1 MGKLLVSTAITV
13 DGVMSVEGWFVL
25 SGDHDAA
32 GKAILAD
39 AEAAV
44 VGRKNFVGLAGYW
57 TQETGE
63 WAALINPMPKYV
75 ASRTLTDPLQW
86 NGKLLEGNA
95 STAVARLKEELDGD
109 LITWGCGELTSTLL
123 EAGLV
128 DELHFWVHPALW
140 GKGERPFWENVR
152 VRLDARG
159 SETFDSGVT
168 LLRYAPASG

>member
-1 MGKLLVSTAITV
+1 
-13 DGVMSVEGWFVL
+13 
-25 SGDHDAA
+25 
-32 GKAILAD
+32 
-39 AEAAV
+39 
-44 VGRKNFVGLAGYW
+44 
-57 TQETGE
+57 
-63 WAALINPMPKYV
+63 MPKYV